1 MDLCELFRTEA
12 DSLESVRISLWQV
25 VGREHSGVEHWLRE
39 HVPEE
44 GEEECQGQ
52 DNYGQL
58 PEQGDVVG
66 DSPDDVVVEGV
77 DRGGYGLLPVKW
89 RYNSTADI

>member
-12 DSLESVRISLWQV
+12 DALEPLRISLWQV

-39 HVPEE
+39 HVPGE

-52 DNYGQL
+52 L
-58 PEQGDVVG
+58 TM
-66 DSPDDVVVEGV
+66 DSYLS
-77 DRGGYGLLPVKW
+77 RGMLWVTPLM
-89 RYNSTADI
+89 T